1 MKLILPNGMAYSYM
15 PGWFWPLGSPPKRNE
30 PLDVAFFLQ
39 DVETK
44 K

>member
-1 MKLILPNGMAYSYM
+1 MKLILPNGMANSYM